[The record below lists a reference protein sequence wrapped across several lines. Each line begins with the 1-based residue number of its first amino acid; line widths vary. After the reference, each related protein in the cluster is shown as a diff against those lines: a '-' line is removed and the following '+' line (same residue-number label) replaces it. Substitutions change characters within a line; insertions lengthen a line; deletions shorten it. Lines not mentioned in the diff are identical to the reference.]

1 MAQQW
6 MGIYV
11 VLLERP
17 GVAGQV
23 KFLVSPQEQWDG
35 TDDAKRVGWRNSG
48 VVCSP

>member
-6 MGIYV
+6 MGMYG

-17 GVAGQV
+17 GVAGQA
-23 KFLVSPQEQWDG
+23 KFLVSLREQWDG
-35 TDDAKRVGWRNSG
+35 IGDAKRVGWRNSG